1 MRDEK
6 VVLEEDEGW
15 EMGEPR
21 RVWDRIAVTFVDIWV
36 VLYGWKFMVIS
47 DLTLNKVEAKT

>member
-1 MRDEK
+1 M
-6 VVLEEDEGW
+6 VLEEDEGW
-15 EMGEPR
+15 EMGEPT